1 MNLYNDLE
9 RKIETVRTALA
20 DHLYKTENENLEK
33 VEILNVKKR
42 AFSTIIQLRVRT
54 SRVTKRFVMK
64 TVTHHPTNKDITER
78 ENQAVVEYNILK
90 HLYPKFQEIENCSVP
105 QPILVVPEIEAYV
118 MEFIEGHILLDDHRY
133 SRYLSS
139 QDGFDKLRKAYFYSG
154 KWLRH
159 FQEFTGI
166 RTADFDSLV
175 EVIKKCDHRLK
186 LIEESSDPRC
196 PKGLRSMV
204 MDSLHKELAKLS
216 GEKILIS
223 GRHGDFSPINIMTG
237 TDGITVIDFLGYKE
251 EPFPIDLLKILV
263 FLEDERMS
271 LTCSKRRVESLGK
284 SFLEGYGEI
293 PHIPVP
299 VLVICEAMQR
309 IVSLWGNISNPKN
322 HFHHSLEANLRIKK
336 HVNWLINEKDRKL
349 LWQY

>member
-9 RKIETVRTALA
+9 RKIETAQTALA
-20 DHLYKTENENLEK
+20 DHLYKADNENLEK
-33 VEILNVKKR
+33 VEILNVNKR

-64 TVTHHPTNKDITER
+64 AVNHHPINKDVTDR
-78 ENQAVVEYNILK
+78 ENQAVVEYNILRN
-90 HLYPKFQEIENCSVP
+90 LYTRFQKIEKCSVP
-105 QPILVVPEIEAYV
+105 RPILVIPEIEAYV

-133 SRYLSS
+133 TRYLSS

-166 RTADFDSLV
+166 RTSDSNSLI
-175 EVIKKCDHRLK
+175 EVINKCDHRLR
-186 LIEESSDPRC
+186 LIEDSHDPRC
-196 PKGLRSMV
+196 PKRLRSRI
-204 MDSLHKELAKLS
+204 MDFLNKELKKLS
-216 GEKILIS
+216 GENILIS

-251 EPFPIDLLKILV
+251 EPLPIDLLKILV

-309 IVSLWGNISNPKN
+309 IVSLWGNISASGR
-322 HFHHSLEANLRIKK
+322 HFHHYQERNFRVKA
-336 HVNWLINEKDRKL
+336 HVTWLINERKRRL
-349 LWQY
+349 LWPS